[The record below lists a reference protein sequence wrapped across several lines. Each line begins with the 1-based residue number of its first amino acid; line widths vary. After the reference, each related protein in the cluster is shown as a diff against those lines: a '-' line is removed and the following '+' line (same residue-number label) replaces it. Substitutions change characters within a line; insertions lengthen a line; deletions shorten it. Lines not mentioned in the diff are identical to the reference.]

1 MTILKNLID
10 DRLNELKILL
20 PDANLPLANYVPYVI
35 TGNYLYISGQIPMID
50 GKPAFIGQLGKNVST
65 DDGNKAARLCG
76 LSIIS
81 IAKQALGGNLDLI
94 VRCVK
99 LVGYVASTDDYG
111 DQPKVINGASDLMV
125 EIFRESGRH
134 ARAAVGVSSLPLNV
148 SVEVEAIFETK

>member
-1 MTILKNLID
+1 MSFEEN
-10 DRLNELKILL
+10 
-20 PDANLPLANYVPYVI
+20 LANENIKLPKAASPVGSYVAYKKV
-35 TGNYLYISGQIPMID
+35 GKLLYISGQIPMID
-50 GKPAFIGQLGKNVST
+50 GKPAFIGKLGKNVST